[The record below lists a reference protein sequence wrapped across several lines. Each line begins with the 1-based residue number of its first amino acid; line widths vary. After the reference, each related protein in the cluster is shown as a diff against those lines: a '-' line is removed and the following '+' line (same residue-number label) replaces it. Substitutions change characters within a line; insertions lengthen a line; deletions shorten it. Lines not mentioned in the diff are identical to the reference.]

1 MHDEAGAREEVER
14 AHAELELIAPG
25 EGAGENERKGFANK
39 EGRWIKVA
47 RMAGVDAVAASKP
60 RQVDWETA
68 GRAPL
73 ADFAVSDLQ
82 GRHWDIAAWAGKVV
96 YVNVWAIWC
105 IPCRAELPNIQK
117 LHDDLRERT
126 DRLVIT
132 LNIDDDDDL
141 TRTFPVV
148 SAQKIAGLTD
158 ALDVPQNWL
167 IDAQGRRLV
176 ESTGIR
182 CSGCAAEVAKIM
194 DRIAQSPGSGA
205 RK

>member
-1 MHDEAGAREEVER
+1 V
-14 AHAELELIAPG
+14 
-25 EGAGENERKGFANK
+25 
-39 EGRWIKVA
+39 
-47 RMAGVDAVAASKP
+47 S
-60 RQVDWETA
+60 
-68 GRAPL
+68 L
-73 ADFAVSDLQ
+73 ADFAVTDLQ
-82 GRHWDIAAWAGKVV
+82 SRHWNLAAWAGKVV
-96 YVNVWAIWC
+96 YVNVWATWC

-167 IDAQGRRLV
+167 IDAEGRKLV

>member
-1 MHDEAGAREEVER
+1 
-14 AHAELELIAPG
+14 
-25 EGAGENERKGFANK
+25 
-39 EGRWIKVA
+39 
-47 RMAGVDAVAASKP
+47 
-60 RQVDWETA
+60 
-68 GRAPL
+68 
-73 ADFAVSDLQ
+73 
-82 GRHWDIAAWAGKVV
+82 
-96 YVNVWAIWC
+96 VWATWC

-194 DRIAQSPGSGA
+194 DRIAQSLGSGA

>member
-1 MHDEAGAREEVER
+1 V
-14 AHAELELIAPG
+14 
-25 EGAGENERKGFANK
+25 
-39 EGRWIKVA
+39 
-47 RMAGVDAVAASKP
+47 S
-60 RQVDWETA
+60 
-68 GRAPL
+68 L
-73 ADFAVSDLQ
+73 ADFAVTDLQ
-82 GRHWDIAAWAGKVV
+82 SRHWNLAAWAGKVV
-96 YVNVWAIWC
+96 YVNVWATWC

-167 IDAQGRRLV
+167 IDAQGR
-176 ESTGIR
+176 
-182 CSGCAAEVAKIM
+182 
-194 DRIAQSPGSGA
+194 
-205 RK
+205 